1 MSHSSSHILRSAF
14 RIILLVLLAIGV
26 FAVYNWVSS
35 LKLPLFTK
43 SEPTSTVVKTEIG
56 DFKDIL
62 QLSVLDVDIE
72 DAYPVKVNNR
82 SVVYKIPA
90 HCEFKYDLKRVA
102 LEETDSSIIVTLP
115 RCEPEI
121 TTVAKSLSILYEEEG
136 TFSPVMNNNATDEGD
151 KQAINILTD
160 RIRKRVGK
168 EYQDLAFE
176 QAKHL
181 LECFYSNAGKKH
193 VIVKRR

>member
-1 MSHSSSHILRSAF
+1 MSHSSSTFHRF
-14 RIILLVLLAIGV
+14 ILLILLAIGA
-26 FAVYNWVSS
+26 FAIYNWFSS

-72 DAYPVKVNNR
+72 DAYQVKVNNR
-82 SVVYKIPA
+82 LLIYKIPA
-90 HCEFKYDLKRVA
+90 HCEFKYDLKRVG

-115 RCEPEI
+115 RCEPEV
-121 TTVAKSLSILYEEEG
+121 TTVAKSLTILYEEEG
-136 TFSPVMNNNATDEGD
+136 IFSPLMNNNATDEGD

-181 LECFYSNAGKKH
+181 LENFYSNAGKKH

>member
-1 MSHSSSHILRSAF
+1 MSHSSSRILRSAF
-14 RIILLVLLAIGV
+14 RIILLVLLAIGF

-72 DAYPVKVNNR
+72 DAYQVKVNNR
-82 SVVYKIPA
+82 LLIYKIPA
-90 HCEFKYDLKRVA
+90 HCEFKYDLKRVG

-115 RCEPEI
+115 RCEPEV
-121 TTVAKSLSILYEEEG
+121 TTVAKSLTILYEEEG
-136 TFSPVMNNNATDEGD
+136 TFSPNATDEGD

-160 RIRKRVGK
+160 EIRKRVGK

-181 LECFYSNAGKKH
+181 LESFYSNAGKKH

>member
-1 MSHSSSHILRSAF
+1 MSHSSSRILRSAF

-90 HCEFKYDLKRVA
+90 HCEFKYDLKKVS

-115 RCEPEI
+115 RCVPEV
-121 TTVAKSLSILYEEEG
+121 TTVAKSLTILYEEEG
-136 TFSPVMNNNATDEGD
+136 TFSPNATDEGD

-160 RIRKRVGK
+160 EIRKRVGK

-181 LECFYSNAGKKH
+181 LESFYSNAGKKH
-193 VIVKRR
+193 VIIKRR